1 GRFRADLF
9 YRLNVFTVHIPP
21 LRERREDIR
30 LLIEYF
36 LGRFKK
42 ELGHSELEGMA
53 PEAVDLL
60 QEYDWPGNVRE
71 LQSVVR
77 KAILNSSGPVI
88 VVKDLPAEIRG
99 GPRGAGHPA
108 AHDGHD
114 GSAESDLRPFV
125 ERRIAEGT
133 EELYAETLE
142 KMERYLITRVL
153 EETEGNQSQ
162 AARMLGITRGSLR
175 NKIRSLGIRINQV
188 VLSDADE

>member
-1 GRFRADLF
+1 VDLF

-21 LRERREDIR
+21 LRERREDIL
-30 LLIEYF
+30 LLIEYL
-36 LGRFKK
+36 LGRFKR
-42 ELGHSELEGMA
+42 ELGHPELEGMA

-60 QEYDWPGNVRE
+60 QNYDWPGNVRE

-77 KAILNSSGPVI
+77 KAILNSAGPVI
-88 VVKDLPAEIRG
+88 VVKDLPIEVRG
-99 GPRGAGHPA
+99 GLRSGSHA
-108 AHDGHD
+108 AAADLPEGT
-114 GSAESDLRPFV
+114 AESDLRPFV
-125 ERRIAEGT
+125 ERRIADAT